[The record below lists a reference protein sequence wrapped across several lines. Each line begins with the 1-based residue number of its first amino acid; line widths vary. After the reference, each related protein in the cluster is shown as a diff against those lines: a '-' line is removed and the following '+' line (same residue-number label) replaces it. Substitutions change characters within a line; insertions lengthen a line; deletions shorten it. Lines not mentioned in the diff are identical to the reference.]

1 MAQGGFSRD
10 QLRAAV
16 LKREATA
23 RKDKEER
30 EKIGNE
36 VIDRLNPY
44 FENKVNNIE
53 KGLILKQDET
63 IAEFIEMM
71 RSRNR
76 LLKFLLW
83 TNVTTLLSLSFVLGY
98 FL

>member
-1 MAQGGFSRD
+1 MAQGGFGRD

-16 LKREATA
+16 LKKEATA
-23 RKDKEER
+23 KKDKEER

-36 VIDRLNPY
+36 VIDKLNPY
-44 FENKVNNIE
+44 FENKVDNIE

-71 RSRNR
+71 RSRNK

-83 TNVTTLLSLSFVLGY
+83 TNITTLFALSFVLGY

>member
-44 FENKVNNIE
+44 FENKVDNIE

-83 TNVTTLLSLSFVLGY
+83 TNVATLLSLSFVLGY

>member
-1 MAQGGFSRD
+1 MAQGGFGRD

-16 LKREATA
+16 LKKEATA

-36 VIDRLNPY
+36 VIERLNPF
-44 FENKVNNIE
+44 FENKVNQIE
-53 KGLILKQDET
+53 EQLILKQDET

-71 RSRNR
+71 RNRNK

-83 TNVTTLLSLSFVLGY
+83 TNVTTLFTLSFVLGY